1 MRITWTRLIFIALIG
16 IAAFQHYGHGPFLH
30 SSVVHGPGV
39 LAAEDPQQTA
49 VNAAEPQTIHGYQI
63 TPLADFNIKAR
74 VLASTN
80 YHLGREAELS
90 PVDLALGWGRMS
102 DEAVLKQINIRQSN
116 RFYYWH
122 VDEFPIPR
130 QEIESH
136 SANMHMIPADARIEK
151 ILKSARVGQL
161 VQLRGYLV
169 EAKSADGWRWQS
181 SLTRNDTGNGACE
194 LLLVQSAAVL

>member
-1 MRITWTRLIFIALIG
+1 MKLTWTKLIFIVV
-16 IAAFQHYGHGPFLH
+16 IAFGAYQHYGQRA
-30 SSVVHGPGV
+30 VVHGPGV

-49 VNAAEPQTIHGYQI
+49 VNAAQPQTINGFQV
-63 TPLADFNIKAR
+63 TPLAGFNIKAR

-102 DEAVLKQINIRQSN
+102 DETVLKQIDIRQSN

-122 VDEFPIPR
+122 VDAFPIPR
-130 QEIESH
+130 EEIESH
-136 SANMHMIPADARIEK
+136 SANMHMIPADARVEK

-181 SLTRNDTGNGACE
+181 SLTRHDTGNGACE
-194 LLLVQSAAVL
+194 LVLVQNAAVL

>member
-1 MRITWTRLIFIALIG
+1 MRITWTRLIFILLLG
-16 IAAFQHYGHGPFLH
+16 LGAFQHYSHRA
-30 SSVVHGPGV
+30 VVHGPGV
-39 LAAEDPQQTA
+39 LAAANPQQIA
-49 VNAAEPQTIHGYQI
+49 VKVAEPQTIHGYQI

-80 YHLGREAELS
+80 YYLGREAELS

-102 DEAVLKQINIRQSN
+102 DEAVLKQIDIRQSN

-130 QEIESH
+130 HEIESH

-151 ILKSARVGQL
+151 ILKSMRAGQL
-161 VQLRGYLV
+161 VELRGYLV

-181 SLTRNDTGNGACE
+181 SLTRHDTGNGACE
-194 LLLVQSAAVL
+194 LLLVQSAVVL

>member
-16 IAAFQHYGHGPFLH
+16 AGAFQHYCHDTF
-30 SSVVHGPGV
+30 VHGPGV
-39 LAAEDPQQTA
+39 LAAEDPQQTTI
-49 VNAAEPQTIHGYQI
+49 NLAEPQTIRGYQI

-74 VLASTN
+74 VLASAN
-80 YHLGREAELS
+80 YYLGREAELS

-102 DEAVLKQINIRQSN
+102 DEAVLKQIDIRQSN

-122 VDEFPIPR
+122 VEEFPIPR

-181 SLTRNDTGNGACE
+181 SLTRHDSGNGACE

>member
-1 MRITWTRLIFIALIG
+1 MRITWTRLIFILLLG
-16 IAAFQHYGHGPFLH
+16 LGAFQHYSHRA
-30 SSVVHGPGV
+30 VVHGPGV
-39 LAAEDPQQTA
+39 LAAANPQQIA
-49 VNAAEPQTIHGYQI
+49 VKVAEPQTIHGYQI

-80 YHLGREAELS
+80 YYLGREAELS

-102 DEAVLKQINIRQSN
+102 DEAVLKQIDIRQSN

-130 QEIESH
+130 HEIESH

-151 ILKSARVGQL
+151 ILKSMRAGQL
-161 VQLRGYLV
+161 VELRGYLV

-181 SLTRNDTGNGACE
+181 SLTRHDTGNGACE
-194 LLLVQSAAVL
+194 LLLVQSAIVL

>member
-1 MRITWTRLIFIALIG
+1 MRVTWTRLIFIALIG
-16 IAAFQHYGHGPFLH
+16 LGAYQYFGYRA
-30 SSVVHGPGV
+30 VVHGPGV

-49 VNAAEPQTIHGYQI
+49 VNVAEPQTINGYQI

-74 VLASTN
+74 VLASSN

-102 DEAVLKQINIRQSN
+102 DEAVLKQIDIRQSN

-122 VDEFPIPR
+122 VDAFPIPR
-130 QEIESH
+130 EEIESH

-181 SLTRNDTGNGACE
+181 SLTRHDSGNGACE
-194 LLLVQSAAVL
+194 LLLVQSALLL

>member
-1 MRITWTRLIFIALIG
+1 MRITWTRLIFIAV
-16 IAAFQHYGHGPFLH
+16 IAWGAYQHFGQRA
-30 SSVVHGPGV
+30 VVHGPGV
-39 LAAEDPQQTA
+39 LAAEEPQQTA
-49 VNAAEPQTIHGYQI
+49 VSAAEPQMINGYQV
-63 TPLADFNIKAR
+63 TPLAGFSIKAR
-74 VLASTN
+74 VLATTN

-102 DEAVLKQINIRQSN
+102 DEAVLKQIDIRQSS

-122 VDEFPIPR
+122 VDQFPIPR
-130 QEIESH
+130 EEIESH
-136 SANMHMIPADARIEK
+136 SANMHMIPADARVEK

-181 SLTRNDTGNGACE
+181 SLTRHDTGNGACE